1 MAKKAVEQ
9 TGLIPRSI
17 IRTFDRFR
25 KQLVPETQKLIIQEF
40 RISRYQFLVSIKCLT
55 NLIFIPLLINYLLK
69 NFLLIPVTENLWNRQ
84 QPEIFLN
91 SYQQER
97 AFHELQKFQEKLYF
111 DYLINDIEK
120 PLGTNSFDLPIN
132 KAETIF
138 SDKDKIKVNEKYS
151 KYSSRLIESLNHSQ
165 SKPAVRQNQVL
176 SNKGKSFL
184 NKSYFNLL
192 SIDNTNIENKAKTK
206 EIIQQRL
213 QHKMIELAVYYNHQS
228 ILALTNL
235 VGDFITFIVIS
246 LLVIYMKPE
255 IIILKSFL
263 TESIYSLNDTKKSFL
278 LILGTDLL
286 VGFHSPRG
294 WEICLELFLR
304 HFGFPE
310 NKDFVFLFVASFP
323 VLLDTIF
330 KYWIFRYLNKISPST
345 VATYHSMIE

>member
-25 KQLVPETQKLIIQEF
+25 KQLFPETEKLIIQEF
-40 RISRYQFLVSIKCLT
+40 RISKYQFLVSIKCLA
-55 NLIFIPLLINYLLK
+55 NLIFIPLIVNYLIK
-69 NFLLIPVTENLWNRQ
+69 NFLLIPITENLWNTH

-91 SYQQER
+91 SYQQNR
-97 AFHELQKFQEKLYF
+97 AFHELQKFEEKLYF
-111 DYLINDIEK
+111 EYLLNDMTFSTESNLDTKLFEK
-120 PLGTNSFDLPIN
+120 NNFM
-132 KAETIF
+132 
-138 SDKDKIKVNEKYS
+138 SDKFIKITDQKNFF
-151 KYSSRLIESLNHSQ
+151 SSY
-165 SKPAVRQNQVL
+165 
-176 SNKGKSFL
+176 
-184 NKSYFNLL
+184 YFNKFT
-192 SIDNTNIENKAKTK
+192 INNEVNINTSNFKKFV
-206 EIIQQRL
+206 QQKL
-213 QHKMIELAVYYNHQS
+213 QHKTVELAIYYNHQS
-228 ILALTNL
+228 IVALTNL
-235 VGDFITFIVIS
+235 IGDFITFIVMSFLFIS
-246 LLVIYMKPE
+246 MKPQ

-294 WEICLELFLR
+294 WEICLELTLR

-323 VLLDTIF
+323 VLLDTVF

>member
-40 RISRYQFLVSIKCLT
+40 RISRYQFLVSIKCLA
-55 NLIFIPLLINYLLK
+55 NLIFVPLLVNYLLK
-69 NFLLIPVTENLWNRQ
+69 NFLLIPVTENLWNSQ

-97 AFHELQKFQEKLYF
+97 AFHELQEFQEKLYF
-111 DYLINDIEK
+111 DYLLNDLEK
-120 PLGTNSFDLPIN
+120 PIDNSLKN
-132 KAETIF
+132 KAA
-138 SDKDKIKVNEKYS
+138 NKYLDPS
-151 KYSSRLIESLNHSQ
+151 YKFTEVLNT
-165 SKPAVRQNQVL
+165 KLV
-176 SNKGKSFL
+176 L
-184 NKSYFNLL
+184 NKSYLSSFN
-192 SIDNTNIENKAKTK
+192 IDNEVVNDNTNTK
-206 EIIQQRL
+206 EIIQQQL
-213 QHKMIELAVYYNHQS
+213 QHKMIELAIYYNHQS

-235 VGDFITFIVIS
+235 VGDFITFLIIT
-246 LLVIYMKPE
+246 LLLIYMKPQ

-294 WEICLELFLR
+294 WEICLELVLR

-310 NKDFVFLFVASFP
+310 NKEFVFLFVASFP
-323 VLLDTIF
+323 VLLDTVF